1 MKNVVLHNVYYNQ
14 NKVYVCKH
22 CLYSNTEL
30 YAFALDAASNFLKKQ
45 QRDLSLYSGKCF
57 QGPKVPSRYTK
68 FLSREPFGLLFAGR
82 ITPTTCS
89 VQLVSSLSNMAD
101 GSFSSSRR
109 TRQIGRRGAFKQKNI
124 FVVKDH
130 QFIPTFFRQPTFCA
144 HCKDFIW

>member
-68 FLSREPFGLLFAGR
+68 FLSRGALWAIVRRQNHTNNLLGAAG
-82 ITPTTCS
+82 
-89 VQLVSSLSNMAD
+89 
-101 GSFSSSRR
+101 FE
-109 TRQIGRRGAFKQKNI
+109 
-124 FVVKDH
+124 FVKH
-130 QFIPTFFRQPTFCA
+130 GG
-144 HCKDFIW
+144 W